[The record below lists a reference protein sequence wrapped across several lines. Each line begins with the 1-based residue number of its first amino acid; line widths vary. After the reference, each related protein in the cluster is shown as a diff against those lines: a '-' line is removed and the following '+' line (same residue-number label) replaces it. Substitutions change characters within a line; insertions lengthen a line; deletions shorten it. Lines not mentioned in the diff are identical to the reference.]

1 MTTYL
6 IAAAALIVLGV
17 LLTAF
22 LNRHARDLV
31 RTRKLRINR
40 YKMRHKHSEIR
51 LDVFGSPK
59 VVAAVMKYAHDH
71 KVSVEAAERQAKIYL
86 FEIMPKFNLLAYY
99 RFGGPIA
106 RMFLYLFYWVV
117 VDREHIERL
126 NRELEPDAVV
136 VYMINHR
143 SNVDYVLVAHMLFKF
158 ISLSYA
164 VGEWARVWPLNHL
177 FKWFGGYFIRRR
189 FREPLYHTVLSQF
202 VATITRSG
210 VTQGVFLEGGLS
222 RDGAFQKP
230 KLGMLDYLVLS
241 KRDARF
247 TAPLYFVPTAV
258 SYDRVLEDRN
268 LSEELVGKEDRRSR
282 WEKLSSSVDYLFFS
296 LWRSLRGRFKRYG
309 YSIVSF
315 GKPVRLDDFIRDHP
329 DILSE
334 SFETRKPHLAELGR
348 TIMRSISDA
357 YPLTP
362 VAVVA
367 SVFSAHPAGEWIDEH
382 TLVTGINDARASRFV
397 DRVWMAREGS
407 GSEIWAEAR
416 LVLELRHLIEAK
428 DGQWRWSPRELT
440 LLEYYTNSTLPFDE
454 VETRGWRERSVAD
467 DQARGERR

>member
-1 MTTYL
+1 MTPYVIAAVAL
-6 IAAAALIVLGV
+6 IALIAFAAAF
-17 LLTAF
+17 A
-22 LNRHARDLV
+22 NRHARDLV

-59 VVAAVMKYAHDH
+59 VVEAVKKYAHDH
-71 KVSVEAAERQAKIYL
+71 HVSLEAAERQARIYL

-99 RFGGPIA
+99 RLGGPIA
-106 RMFLYLFYWVV
+106 RAFLYLFYWVV

-126 NRELEPDAVV
+126 NRDLEPDAVV

-143 SNVDYVLVAHMLFKF
+143 SNVDYILVAHMLFKF

-189 FREPLYHTVLSQF
+189 FREPLYHIVLSQF

-268 LSEELVGKEDRRSR
+268 LSEELVGVEDRRSR
-282 WEKLSSSVDYLFFS
+282 AEKLSTSIDYLFFS
-296 LWRSLRGRFKRYG
+296 FWRSLRGRFKRYG
-309 YSIVSF
+309 YAMVSF
-315 GKPVRLDDFIRDHP
+315 GKPVRLDDFVRDHP
-329 DILSE
+329 EILSDD
-334 SFETRKPHLAELGR
+334 FETRKPHLTELGR
-348 TIMRSISDA
+348 TIMRNISDA

-367 SVFSAHPAGEWIDEH
+367 SVFAAHPADEWIGEH
-382 TLVTGINDARASRFV
+382 TLVTEINDARASRFV

-407 GSEIWAEAR
+407 GSEIWSEAR
-416 LVLELRHLIEAK
+416 LVLELRHLVEK
-428 DGQWRWSPRELT
+428 RDDMWRWSQGELT
-440 LLEYYTNSTLPFDE
+440 LLEYYANSALAFDE
-454 VETRGWRERSVAD
+454 VEKRGWKARSVA
-467 DQARGERR
+467 AE

>member
-1 MTTYL
+1 MTAYA
-6 IAAAALIVLGV
+6 IAAGVVVVFAIVAATL
-17 LLTAF
+17 
-22 LNRHARDLV
+22 LNRHARELV

-40 YKMRHKHSEIR
+40 YKMRRKHSEIR
-51 LDVFGSPK
+51 LDVFGSPR
-59 VVAAVMKYAHDH
+59 VVDAVKKYAHDH
-71 KVSVEAAERQAKIYL
+71 KVSLDAAERQARIYL

-106 RMFLYLFYWVV
+106 RAFLYLFYWVV

-126 NRELEPDAVV
+126 NREIEPDAVV

-189 FREPLYHTVLSQF
+189 FREPLYHAVLSQF

-230 KLGMLDYLVLS
+230 KLGMLDYLVLA

-268 LSEELVGKEDRRSR
+268 LSEELVGVEDRRSR

-296 LWRSLRGRFKRYG
+296 LWRSFRGRFKRYG
-309 YSIVSF
+309 YAMVSF
-315 GKPVRLDDFIRDHP
+315 GRPVRLDDFVSAHP
-329 DILSE
+329 DVLAE
-334 SFETRKPHLAELGR
+334 SFESRKPHLTELAR
-348 TIMRSISDA
+348 TIMEKISDA

-362 VAVVA
+362 VAIA
-367 SVFSAHPAGEWIDEH
+367 AWVFAQHEKGAWIEEE
-382 TLVTGINDARASRFV
+382 TLTREIEQARTSQFTG
-397 DRVWMAREGS
+397 RVWIARESTGA
-407 GSEIWAEAR
+407 EIWDGAR
-416 LVLELRHLIEAK
+416 LVLELRHLVEREESR
-428 DGQWRWSPRELT
+428 WRWSQRELT
-440 LLEYYTNSTLPFDE
+440 LLEYYSNSAMPFAD
-454 VETRGWRERSVAD
+454 VESRGWKARSVA
-467 DQARGERR
+467 AE

>member
-1 MTTYL
+1 MTPYV
-6 IAAAALIVLGV
+6 IGAVAIIVAALLGV
-17 LLTAF
+17 AF

-59 VVAAVMKYAHDH
+59 VVDAVKKYAHDH

-99 RFGGPIA
+99 RLGGPIA
-106 RMFLYLFYWVV
+106 RAFLYLFYWVV

-126 NRELEPDAVV
+126 NREIEPDSVV

-202 VATITRSG
+202 VSTITRSG

-241 KRDARF
+241 KRDPRF

-258 SYDRVLEDRN
+258 AYDRVLEDRN
-268 LSEELVGKEDRRSR
+268 LREELVGREDRRSR
-282 WEKLSSSVDYLFFS
+282 WTKLSSSIDYLFFS
-296 LWRSLRGRFKRYG
+296 FWRSLRGRFKRYG
-309 YSIVSF
+309 YAMVSF
-315 GKPVRLDDFIRDHP
+315 GKPVKLDDFVRDHP
-329 DILSE
+329 DILGE
-334 SFETRKPHLAELGR
+334 PFETRKPHLNELAR
-348 TIMRSISDA
+348 TIMRRISDA

-362 VAVVA
+362 VSLVA
-367 SVFSAHPAGEWIDEH
+367 SIFAQHAPDGWVDEAALVQEIDAARSGRFAG
-382 TLVTGINDARASRFV
+382 
-397 DRVWMAREGS
+397 RVWMAREGS
-407 GSEIWAEAR
+407 GAEVWAEAR
-416 LVLELRHLIEAK
+416 LVLELRHLVER
-428 DGQWRWSPRELT
+428 DGDRWRWSQRELT
-440 LLEYYTNSTLPFDE
+440 LLEYYANSVLPFDE
-454 VETRGWRERSVAD
+454 VEARGWRERSVA
-467 DQARGERR
+467 AE

>member
-1 MTTYL
+1 MTAYL
-6 IAAAALIVLGV
+6 IAAAALIVLVV
-17 LLTAF
+17 LLTAL

-59 VVAAVMKYAHDH
+59 VVEEVMKYAHEH
-71 KVSVEAAERQAKIYL
+71 KVSVEGAERQAKLYL

-99 RFGGPIA
+99 RLGGPIA
-106 RMFLYLFYWVV
+106 RAFLYLFYWVV

-126 NRELEPDAVV
+126 NRDLEPDAVV

-241 KRDARF
+241 KRDPRF
-247 TAPLYFVPTAV
+247 TAPLYFVPTADT
-258 SYDRVLEDRN
+258 YDRVLEDRN
-268 LSEELVGKEDRRSR
+268 LSEELVGVEDRRSR
-282 WEKLSSSVDYLFFS
+282 WEKLSSSIDYLFFS
-296 LWRSLRGRFKRYG
+296 FWRSLRGRFKRYG
-309 YSIVSF
+309 YAMVSF
-315 GKPVRLDDFIRDHP
+315 GKPVRLDDFVRDHP
-329 DILSE
+329 EVLSSE
-334 SFETRKPHLAELGR
+334 FETRKPHLTELGR
-348 TIMRSISDA
+348 TIMRNISDA
-357 YPLTP
+357 YPITP
-362 VAVVA
+362 VALVA
-367 SVFSAHPAGEWIDEH
+367 SVFAQHPPGAWLDEH
-382 TLVTGINDARASRFV
+382 TLVTAIDDARSSAFAG
-397 DRVWMAREGS
+397 RVWMALEAS
-407 GSEIWAEAR
+407 GSEIWAGAR
-416 LVLELRHLIEAK
+416 LVLELRHLIEQRE
-428 DGQWRWSPRELT
+428 GRWRWSQEELT
-440 LLEYYTNSTLPFDE
+440 LLEYYANSTLPFDE
-454 VETRGWRERSVAD
+454 VETRGCRERSVA
-467 DQARGERR
+467 AE